1 METRK
6 LAILSAAGIIC
17 SAVWSGAQAQSGA
30 GAAPLKVYIAGEIA
44 PDRYSVV
51 RRLWVDGWRSAL
63 EIPRYPHS
71 GAAIGAIV
79 NAAARAGADGV
90 VNLYCLNERGE
101 TRGEDAFLCYAL
113 AIKLN

>member
-1 METRK
+1 MKMKR
-6 LAILSAAGIIC
+6 LAILGAAAILCAAASA
-17 SAVWSGAQAQSGA
+17 GAQAQSGA
-30 GAAPLKVYIAGEIA
+30 NAVPLKVYASGEIT

-51 RRLWVDGWRSAL
+51 RRLWVDGWRSAF
-63 EIPRYPHS
+63 EISRYPHS

-79 NAAARAGADGV
+79 NEAARSGADGV